1 MLTIGYGHTSGVYEG
16 QTITEHDAEELLRK
30 DLMWFEEQ
38 VIKIILPLLTQHEFD
53 SIVSFTFNVG
63 SSALSNSTFAKRMND
78 GESKTKC
85 FSEEFPKWVNGPSG
99 PLPGLVRRRDAEVKL
114 ALN

>member
-1 MLTIGYGHTSGVYEG
+1 MLTIGYGHTGNVYEG
-16 QTITEHDAEELLRK
+16 QTITEHDAEELLRT

-38 VIKIILPLLTQHEFD
+38 VTKIISPLLTQHEFD

-63 SSALSNSTFAKRMND
+63 SSALSNSTFAHRMNH

-85 FSEEFPKWVNGPSG
+85 FIEEFPKWVNGPSG
-99 PLPGLVRRRDAEVKL
+99 PLPGLVRRRDAEIQL